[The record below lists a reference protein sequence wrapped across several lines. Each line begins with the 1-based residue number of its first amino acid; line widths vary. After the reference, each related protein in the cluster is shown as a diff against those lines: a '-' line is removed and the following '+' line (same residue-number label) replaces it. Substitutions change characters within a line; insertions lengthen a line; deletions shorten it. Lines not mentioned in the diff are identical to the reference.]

1 MAAMTDEITVYDEG
15 YPTRRLLELIGDK
28 WTPIIVYILG
38 QGTKRYG
45 ELRRH
50 LPDVSK
56 KMLTQTL
63 RALERDGLL
72 KRKVYAEVPQRVDYS
87 LTPLGRAFLEPVTSL
102 CAWRLPIKASL
113 KPPMRNGRR
122 DARRSEQSL
131 EPKGRAVGIWT
142 QMPAATNRST
152 SGIISTTLSARQV
165 SALARS

>member
-1 MAAMTDEITVYDEG
+1 MTDEFTLYDEN

-38 QGTKRYG
+38 QGTKRHG

-72 KRKVYAEVPQRVDYS
+72 KRKVYAAVPPRVDYD
-87 LTPLGRAFLEPVTSL
+87 LTPLGQKFLEPVTSL
-102 CAWRLPIKASL
+102 CAWAQAHKGDLEAAHAKPKKA
-113 KPPMRNGRR
+113 R
-122 DARRSEQSL
+122 
-131 EPKGRAVGIWT
+131 T
-142 QMPAATNRST
+142 
-152 SGIISTTLSARQV
+152 RQ
-165 SALARS
+165 

>member
-1 MAAMTDEITVYDEG
+1 MAAMTDEIKVYDES
-15 YPTRRLLELIGDK
+15 YPSRRLFDLTGDK

-72 KRKVYAEVPQRVDYS
+72 KRKVYAEVPPRVDYD
-87 LTPLGRAFLEPVTSL
+87 LTPLGRVFLEPVTSL
-102 CAWRLPIKASL
+102 CAWAQAHK
-113 KPPMRNGRR
+113 G
-122 DARRSEQSL
+122 DL
-131 EPKGRAVGIWT
+131 EAAHAKRKKGHT
-142 QMPAATNRST
+142 KK
-152 SGIISTTLSARQV
+152 
-165 SALARS
+165 

>member
-1 MAAMTDEITVYDEG
+1 MTDAITVYDES

-38 QGTKRYG
+38 QGTKRHG

-72 KRKVYAEVPQRVDYS
+72 KRKVYAEVPPRVDYS
-87 LTPLGRAFLEPVTSL
+87 LTPLGKKFLEPVTSL
-102 CAWRLPIKASL
+102 CAWAQAHRSDLETVDL
-113 KPPMRNGRR
+113 KRKK
-122 DARRSEQSL
+122 S
-131 EPKGRAVGIWT
+131 RAKK
-142 QMPAATNRST
+142 
-152 SGIISTTLSARQV
+152 
-165 SALARS
+165 